1 MQGVVQ
7 EYDPD
12 SATGVVVG
20 EPDRIPI
27 YLRPGSLTGAIFRRL
42 NPGQRIVF
50 EIEEEEGRR
59 YAARVRVGSE
69 GY

>member
-7 EYDPD
+7 DYDP
-12 SATGVVVG
+12 AAQTGVVLG
-20 EPDRIPI
+20 EPDRTLV
-27 YLRPGSLTGAIFRRL
+27 YLRPGSLREGIFRALR
-42 NPGQRIVF
+42 PGQRIVF
-50 EIEEEEGRR
+50 DVEEEEGRR

>member
-7 EYDPD
+7 EYDP
-12 SATGVVVG
+12 AAQTGVLLG
-20 EPDRIPI
+20 EPDRVAVH
-27 YLRPGSLTGAIFRRL
+27 LRPGSLRGGVFRRL
-42 NPGQRIVF
+42 RPGQRVVF
-50 EIEEEEGRR
+50 DVEEEDGRR

>member
-12 SATGVVVG
+12 SATGIVVG

-42 NPGQRIVF
+42 NPGQRILFDV
-50 EIEEEEGRR
+50 EEEKGRP

-69 GY
+69 GH